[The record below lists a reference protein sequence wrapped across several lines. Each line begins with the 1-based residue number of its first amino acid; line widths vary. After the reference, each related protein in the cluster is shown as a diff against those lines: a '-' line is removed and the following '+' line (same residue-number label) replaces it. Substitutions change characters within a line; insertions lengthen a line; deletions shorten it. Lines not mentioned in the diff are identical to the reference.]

1 MITKIA
7 NLDDVSAFA
16 KLLVKES
23 VNFHPDE
30 DFINYINIQTAEPT
44 YTAKEAE
51 VRNALMAE
59 CFEVCDENGI
69 DIYDFMSKIVLQET
83 AMDKLI
89 PQPV

>member
-1 MITKIA
+1 MIAKII
-7 NLDDVSAFA
+7 NLDDVRTFT
-16 KLLVKES
+16 KQLINES

-30 DFINYINIQTAEPT
+30 NFINYINIQTSEPT
-44 YTAKEAE
+44 YAEKDAE

-59 CFEVCDENGI
+59 CFEVCDKNGI